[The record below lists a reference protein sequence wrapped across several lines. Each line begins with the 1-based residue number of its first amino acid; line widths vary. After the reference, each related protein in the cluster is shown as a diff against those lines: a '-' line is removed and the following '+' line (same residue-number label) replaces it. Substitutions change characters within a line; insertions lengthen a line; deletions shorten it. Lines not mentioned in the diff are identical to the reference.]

1 MAIKSFNREA
11 YFESE
16 NGNGKKAFQKELK
29 ILSGLNHKNLCKFEG
44 VYESNNSTYVVMEL
58 LGMSLFTYVQRIRF
72 SSENKIK
79 KILYQLLL
87 GIN

>member
-1 MAIKSFNREA
+1 MYRVCRLRDKKSVAIKSFNREA

-44 VYESNNSTYVVMEL
+44 VYESNNSTYVVM
-58 LGMSLFTYVQRIRF
+58 
-72 SSENKIK
+72 
-79 KILYQLLL
+79 
-87 GIN
+87 